1 MKDLSPE
8 LLDEIVRRLVEALQ
22 PVGVYLFGSH
32 AGGAPTKA
40 RDVDLLVVVD
50 RADAPPSELSHRGR
64 MSLWGLCIPV
74 DLIVC
79 TTADMEKWSTVPC
92 NLLHTVAEKGR
103 LLYDAA
109 ERTGSGVAG
118 EG

>member
-8 LLDEIVRRLVEALQ
+8 LLNEIVRRLVEALQ

-32 AGGAPTKA
+32 AGGTPTKDS
-40 RDVDLLVVVD
+40 DVDLLVVVAD
-50 RADAPPSELSHRGR
+50 PRADCRELSRRGR

-79 TTADMEKWSTVPC
+79 TTADMEKWGNVNC
-92 NLLHTVAEKGR
+92 NLLHTVAQKGR
-103 LLYDAA
+103 LVYAA
-109 ERTGSGVAG
+109 GN
-118 EG
+118 